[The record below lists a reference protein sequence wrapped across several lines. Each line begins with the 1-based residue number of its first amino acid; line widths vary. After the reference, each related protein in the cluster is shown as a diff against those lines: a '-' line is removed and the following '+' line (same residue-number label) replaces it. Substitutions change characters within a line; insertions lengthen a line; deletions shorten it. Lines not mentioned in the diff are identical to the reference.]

1 MLVLYRV
8 LLLDIKACDSESR
21 LSCGSEMQVNNGRQ
35 WNRLLRFDSWKR
47 QPHPHIISHGDL
59 FSTYFCFYIQ
69 TVWFPLLFTT
79 IIIIHAPCQESKA
92 EKYLFLLKMPKYTQ
106 IIHQFWWCILI
117 SLCLEPCCCC
127 CCSLSKVI
135 YYSNLLSVF
144 TFSLTSGI
152 CCIFFIFL
160 ASKTPS
166 FLVLFLSH

>member
-1 MLVLYRV
+1 M
-8 LLLDIKACDSESR
+8 LDIKACDSESR

-69 TVWFPLLFTT
+69 TVRFPLLFTT